1 MYDTEDA
8 DIGVGECPICGQY
21 RKLIDAGELKP
32 CYMWERYKGVPD
44 EQEG

>member
-8 DIGVGECPICGQY
+8 DIGVGECPICGKY